1 MLTLML
7 LRHAKAELG
16 MATLADKDRSLAQ
29 RGRADAPRLGA
40 FVESEGLRPDLVQ
53 CSTARRTRETWEL
66 AQAAMS
72 KPVET
77 QFEAGIYEAST
88 ARLLAIVRRTP
99 ASVKRLLLIGHN
111 PGFEDL
117 ACDLIRDGEPEA
129 MARIDKKYPTS
140 GLAVLT
146 FSHKQW
152 AQITPRSA
160 RLTHFTAPAYLK

>member
-7 LRHAKAELG
+7 LRHAKAEPG
-16 MATLADKDRSLAQ
+16 RPTIADHDRCLAS
-29 RGRADAPRLGA
+29 RGREDATRLGA
-40 FVESEGLRPDLVQ
+40 FVDSQGLLPNLVL

-88 ARLLAIVRRTP
+88 ARLLGIIRRAP
-99 ASVKRLLLIGHN
+99 VSAKRLMLIGHN
-111 PGFEDL
+111 PGFEEL
-117 ACDLIRDGEPEA
+117 AADLIRDGEPGA
-129 MARIDKKYPTS
+129 LARIDQKYPTS

-146 FSHKQW
+146 FSQKQW

-160 RLTHFTAPAYLK
+160 HLSSFTAPAFLA